1 MRSRPT
7 DIAVIG
13 GGPAGSSAALTLRRR
28 FPDLCVA
35 VFEAGRHAEFKPGE
49 VLPAAAGDLLGALG
63 LRDRFEAEDFPRG
76 HALASAWDAGEAV
89 ERQAIFSARGAD
101 WHLDRSRFDRLLL
114 DCAEGEGAEVH
125 RETSVRRVLRRD
137 ECWKLTLSGDRECHA
152 RLLVWATGRRW
163 NLARS
168 LGARVVQEAPLVA
181 HARLFEDEGDA
192 DTAPMTIEARPEGW
206 WYSVGVPGG
215 RRVVTC
221 LSDPETSRELD
232 LDGAGWAARLALTR
246 NIGTVGEP
254 VAFAR
259 RAAGTAVL
267 QPAFG
272 EGWVAAGDTL
282 LAADPLSSRGIVHA
296 LRSGTLAAFATAD
309 MLSGK
314 GEMAAARLAAI
325 HRAGLAQ
332 YRARLAE
339 HYAQSAFAGEL
350 FWHRRAAPF
359 AGQVNRSG

>member
-13 GGPAGSSAALTLRRR
+13 GGPAGSAAALTLRRR
-28 FPDLCVA
+28 FPALCVA

-63 LRDRFEAEDFPRG
+63 VRDRFEAEEFPRG

-114 DCAEGEGAEVH
+114 DCAEEEGAEVH
-125 RETSVRRVLRRD
+125 RETSVRRALRED
-137 ECWKLTLSGDRECHA
+137 GCWRLTLSGDRECHA

-168 LGARVVQEAPLVA
+168 LGASVLQDAPLVA
-181 HARLFEDEGDA
+181 HVRLLEGGC
-192 DTAPMTIEARPEGW
+192 DTASMTIEARPEGW
-206 WYSVGVPGG
+206 WYGVGVPCGM
-215 RRVVTC
+215 RVVTC
-221 LSDPETSRELD
+221 LSDPATSRELD
-232 LDGAGWAARLALTR
+232 LDGAGWTERLALTR
-246 NIGTVGEP
+246 NISMTGEP
-254 VAFAR
+254 VASAR

-267 QPAFG
+267 EPACG

-296 LRSGTLAAFATAD
+296 LRSGTLAAFAAAD

-325 HRAGLAQ
+325 HRAGLTQ

-339 HYAQSAFAGEL
+339 HYAQSEFAAEP
-350 FWHRRAAPF
+350 FWARRAAPF
-359 AGQVNRSG
+359 AGQVSRSG

>member
-7 DIAVIG
+7 DIAIIG
-13 GGPAGSSAALTLRRR
+13 GGPAGSAAALTLRCR
-28 FPDLCVA
+28 FPELKVT
-35 VFEAGRHAEFKPGE
+35 VFESGGHSGFKPGE
-49 VLPAAAGDLLGALG
+49 VLPAAAGELLGALG
-63 LRDRFEAEDFPRG
+63 VRDRFEAEDFPRG

-114 DCAEGEGAEVH
+114 DRAEEVGAEVH
-125 RETSVRRVLRRD
+125 REMSVRRVMRSDGGWR
-137 ECWKLTLSGDRECHA
+137 LTLSGDHESHA

-168 LGARVVQEAPLVA
+168 LGASVVQNAPLVA
-181 HARLFEDEGDA
+181 HARLFEGGDDA
-192 DTAPMTIEARPEGW
+192 APMTIEARPEGW

-232 LDGAGWAARLALTR
+232 LDGSGWTERLALTR
-246 NIGTVGEP
+246 HILAAGAPIAT
-254 VAFAR
+254 AR

-267 QPAFG
+267 EPACG

-296 LRSGTLAAFATAD
+296 LRSGTLAAFAGAD
-309 MLSGK
+309 MLSGN
-314 GEMAAARLAAI
+314 GELAAARLAAI
-325 HRAGLAQ
+325 HRAGLSQ
-332 YRARLAE
+332 YRVRLAE
-339 HYAQSAFAGEL
+339 HYAQSAFAGEP
-350 FWHRRAAPF
+350 FWDRRTNNLPERVS
-359 AGQVNRSG
+359 QSG